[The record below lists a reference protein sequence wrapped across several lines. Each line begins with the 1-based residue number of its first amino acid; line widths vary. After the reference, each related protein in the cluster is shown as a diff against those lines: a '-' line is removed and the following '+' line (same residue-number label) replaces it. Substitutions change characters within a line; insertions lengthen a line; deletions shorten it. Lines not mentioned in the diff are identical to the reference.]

1 MSIKINHELP
11 LPEVLKAEY
20 PLDAELKKAKQ
31 LRDQEIRQIFTG
43 ESDKFIVLVGPCS
56 ADNEDTVCEYV
67 SRLKT
72 VADKV
77 SDKLMIIPRVYTNKP
92 RTTGDGYKGMLHQQD
107 PSKASKGIVYIC
119 EEMYNLV
126 LYIIKDNLR
135 ETTKKYVPMFGTL
148 TVMMIVSNLIGLIG
162 LQNPTSNVSF
172 NATLAVTMWLMI
184 QGNGIKKGG
193 LLARMKELT
202 EPMFL
207 LTPLNV
213 IGELA
218 LPISLTMRLFGNILA
233 GYIISMLV
241 YTLIKMLMPVGL
253 LGLLVT
259 PFLHM
264 YFDIFSGVIQTYIFF
279 TLSSFFLGQ
288 QVAAQ
293 ED

>member
-1 MSIKINHELP
+1 MSDVSAIIIHIGKFSLQIQQSILVWLGICVFFAFFFYFAGKKIE
-11 LPEVLKAEY
+11 K
-20 PLDAELKKAKQ
+20 
-31 LRDQEIRQIFTG
+31 
-43 ESDKFIVLVGPCS
+43 
-56 ADNEDTVCEYV
+56 
-67 SRLKT
+67 
-72 VADKV
+72 
-77 SDKLMIIPRVYTNKP
+77 
-92 RTTGDGYKGMLHQQD
+92 QD

-119 EEMYNLV
+119 EEIYNLV
-126 LYIIKDNLR
+126 LYVIKDNLR
-135 ETTKKYVPMFGTL
+135 ETTKKYIPMFGTL
-148 TVMMIVSNLIGLIG
+148 IV

-172 NATLAVTMWLMI
+172 NATLAITMWLMI

-241 YTLIKMLMPVGL
+241 YTLIKMLMPIGL

-288 QVAAQ
+288 QVAIQ

>member
-1 MSIKINHELP
+1 MSDVSAIIIHIGKFSLQIQQSILVWLGICVFFALFFYFAGKKIE
-11 LPEVLKAEY
+11 K
-20 PLDAELKKAKQ
+20 
-31 LRDQEIRQIFTG
+31 
-43 ESDKFIVLVGPCS
+43 
-56 ADNEDTVCEYV
+56 
-67 SRLKT
+67 
-72 VADKV
+72 
-77 SDKLMIIPRVYTNKP
+77 
-92 RTTGDGYKGMLHQQD
+92 QD
-107 PSKASKGIVYIC
+107 PS
-119 EEMYNLV
+119 
-126 LYIIKDNLR
+126 
-135 ETTKKYVPMFGTL
+135 MFGTL
-148 TVMMIVSNLIGLIG
+148 IVMMIVSNLIGLIG

-172 NATLAVTMWLMI
+172 NATLAITMWLMI

-241 YTLIKMLMPVGL
+241 YTLIKMLMPIGL

-288 QVAAQ
+288 QVAIQ